1 MIEYKGTPLFG
12 EGSSVSHTSEFF
24 AIAGT
29 VLFWLLFLIFS
40 FVIKPQPKKKY
51 KEVQIVLS
59 STPVVQKTEEASAP
73 SEAASASAASAQS
86 EPAQTQ
92 PVVESPAPAPKAEPV
107 QKTVETPKP
116 KTQTQP
122 KKEPAKTQPQSKPSS
137 AAKPAPAPQQ
147 TMSEPIE
154 YATDLS
160 GGVDFNKIAK
170 KTPVDNS
177 IFDSMDSDDNNFSDN
192 DSSSRKVKEQSSMD
206 GIGGTLSANKNEG
219 LTSENLQG
227 PKTEE
232 ARHGA
237 EIGKVRDTK
246 EIGTSESGAGKS
258 SEKSAGKDK
267 NSVVWTDG
275 AGARTYYSL
284 DTSLSDKAI
293 KSMQVS
299 KATPFTITFSVD
311 ADGNVMITTIEI
323 KNEFILSEIIKK
335 EMKEKIGSWKFG
347 KGSGISKA
355 QFDWV
360 LSPGN

>member
-73 SEAASASAASAQS
+73 SEAAGASAASAQS

-92 PVVESPAPAPKAEPV
+92 PVVETPAPAPKAEPV
-107 QKTVETPKP
+107 QKSVETPNP

-122 KKEPAKTQPQSKPSS
+122 QPKPSS

-192 DSSSRKVKEQSSMD
+192 DSSSRVVNGQSSMS
-206 GIGGTLSANKNEG
+206 GTGGTISANKNEG
-219 LTSENLQG
+219 LKSESLQG
-227 PKTEE
+227 AKTEE
-232 ARHGA
+232 ARHGT
-237 EIGKVRDTK
+237 EICKIRDTK
-246 EIGTSESGAGKS
+246 EIVNSESGLGDNPK
-258 SEKSAGKDK
+258 KSAGKDK

-275 AGARTYYSL
+275 TGARTYYSL
-284 DTSLSDKAI
+284 DTNLSDKAI

-323 KNEFILSEIIKK
+323 KNEFILSDIIKK

>member
-59 STPVVQKTEEASAP
+59 STPVVQKIEEASAP

-92 PVVESPAPAPKAEPV
+92 PVVETPAPAPKAEPV

-122 KKEPAKTQPQSKPSS
+122 QPKPSP

-170 KTPVDNS
+170 KTPLDNS
-177 IFDSMDSDDNNFSDN
+177 IFDSMDSDDINFSDN
-192 DSSSRKVKEQSSMD
+192 DSSSRVVNGQSSMS
-206 GIGGTLSANKNEG
+206 GTGGTISANKNEG
-219 LTSENLQG
+219 LKSESLQG
-227 PKTEE
+227 AKTEE
-232 ARHGA
+232 ARHGT
-237 EIGKVRDTK
+237 EICKIRDTK
-246 EIGTSESGAGKS
+246 EIVNSESGLGENPK
-258 SEKSAGKDK
+258 KSAGKDK

-275 AGARTYYSL
+275 TGARTYYSL
-284 DTSLSDKAI
+284 DTNLSDKAI

-323 KNEFILSEIIKK
+323 KNEFILSDIIKK

>member
-92 PVVESPAPAPKAEPV
+92 PVVETPAPAPKAEPV
-107 QKTVETPKP
+107 QNTVETPNP

-122 KKEPAKTQPQSKPSS
+122 QPKPSS

-177 IFDSMDSDDNNFSDN
+177 IFDSMDSDDINFSDN
-192 DSSSRKVKEQSSMD
+192 DSSSRVVNGQSSMS
-206 GIGGTLSANKNEG
+206 GTGGTISAYKNEG
-219 LTSENLQG
+219 LKSESLQG
-227 PKTEE
+227 AKTEE
-232 ARHGA
+232 ARHGT
-237 EIGKVRDTK
+237 EICKIRDTK
-246 EIGTSESGAGKS
+246 EIVNSESGLGENPK
-258 SEKSAGKDK
+258 KSAGKDK

-275 AGARTYYSL
+275 TGARTYYSL
-284 DTSLSDKAI
+284 DTNLSDKAI

-323 KNEFILSEIIKK
+323 KNEFILSDIIKK

>member
-59 STPVVQKTEEASAP
+59 STPVVQKIEEASAP
-73 SEAASASAASAQS
+73 SEAAGASAASAQS

-92 PVVESPAPAPKAEPV
+92 PVVETPAPAPKAEPV
-107 QKTVETPKP
+107 QKTVETPNP

-122 KKEPAKTQPQSKPSS
+122 QPKPSS

-192 DSSSRKVKEQSSMD
+192 DSSSRVVNGQSSMS
-206 GIGGTLSANKNEG
+206 GTGGTISANKNEG
-219 LTSENLQG
+219 LKSESLQG
-227 PKTEE
+227 AKTEE
-232 ARHGA
+232 ARHGT
-237 EIGKVRDTK
+237 EICKIRDTK
-246 EIGTSESGAGKS
+246 EIVNSESGLGENPK
-258 SEKSAGKDK
+258 KPAGKDK

-275 AGARTYYSL
+275 TGARTYYSL
-284 DTSLSDKAI
+284 DTNLSDKAI

-323 KNEFILSEIIKK
+323 KNEFILSDIIRK

>member
-59 STPVVQKTEEASAP
+59 STPVVQKAEETSVP
-73 SEAASASAASAQS
+73 SEAAGASAASAQS

-92 PVVESPAPAPKAEPV
+92 PVVETPAPAPKAEPV

-122 KKEPAKTQPQSKPSS
+122 QPKPSP
-137 AAKPAPAPQQ
+137 AAKPAPEPQQ

-192 DSSSRKVKEQSSMD
+192 DSSSRVVNGQSSMS
-206 GIGGTLSANKNEG
+206 GTGGTISANKNEG
-219 LTSENLQG
+219 LKSESLQG
-227 PKTEE
+227 AKTEE
-232 ARHGA
+232 ARHGT
-237 EIGKVRDTK
+237 EICKIRDTK
-246 EIGTSESGAGKS
+246 EIVNSESGLGENPK
-258 SEKSAGKDK
+258 KSAGKDK

-275 AGARTYYSL
+275 TGARTYYSL
-284 DTSLSDKAI
+284 DTNLSDKAI

-323 KNEFILSEIIKK
+323 KNEFILSDIIKK

>member
-12 EGSSVSHTSEFF
+12 EGSSISHTSEFF

-40 FVIKPQPKKKY
+40 FVIKPHPKKKY

-59 STPVVQKTEEASAP
+59 STPVVQKIEEASAP
-73 SEAASASAASAQS
+73 SEAAGASAASAQS

-92 PVVESPAPAPKAEPV
+92 PVVETPVPAPKAEPV

-122 KKEPAKTQPQSKPSS
+122 QPRPSS

-192 DSSSRKVKEQSSMD
+192 DSSSRVVNGQSSMS
-206 GIGGTLSANKNEG
+206 GTGGTISANKNEG
-219 LTSENLQG
+219 LKSESLQG
-227 PKTEE
+227 AKTEE
-232 ARHGA
+232 ARHGT
-237 EIGKVRDTK
+237 EICKIRDTK
-246 EIGTSESGAGKS
+246 EIVNSESGLGENPK
-258 SEKSAGKDK
+258 KSAGKDK

-275 AGARTYYSL
+275 TGARTYYSL
-284 DTSLSDKAI
+284 DTNLSDKAI

-323 KNEFILSEIIKK
+323 KNEFILSDIIKK

>member
-40 FVIKPQPKKKY
+40 FVIKPHPKKKY

-59 STPVVQKTEEASAP
+59 STPVVQKIEEASAP
-73 SEAASASAASAQS
+73 SEAAGASAASAQS

-92 PVVESPAPAPKAEPV
+92 PVVETPVPAPKAEPV

-122 KKEPAKTQPQSKPSS
+122 QPRPSS
-137 AAKPAPAPQQ
+137 AAKPAPAPRQ

-177 IFDSMDSDDNNFSDN
+177 IFDSMDSDDINFSDN
-192 DSSSRKVKEQSSMD
+192 DSSSRVVNGQSSMS
-206 GIGGTLSANKNEG
+206 GTGGTISANKNEG
-219 LTSENLQG
+219 LKSESLQG
-227 PKTEE
+227 AKTEE
-232 ARHGA
+232 ARHGT
-237 EIGKVRDTK
+237 EICKIRDTK
-246 EIGTSESGAGKS
+246 EIVNSESGLGENPK
-258 SEKSAGKDK
+258 KSAGKDK

-275 AGARTYYSL
+275 TGARTYYSL
-284 DTSLSDKAI
+284 DTNLSDKAI

-323 KNEFILSEIIKK
+323 KNEFILSDIIKK

>member
-12 EGSSVSHTSEFF
+12 EGSSISHTSEFF

-29 VLFWLLFLIFS
+29 VLFWLLFFIFS

-59 STPVVQKTEEASAP
+59 STPVVQKNEEASAP
-73 SEAASASAASAQS
+73 SEAVSASAASAQS

-92 PVVESPAPAPKAEPV
+92 PVVETPAPAPKAEPV

-122 KKEPAKTQPQSKPSS
+122 QPKPSP

-177 IFDSMDSDDNNFSDN
+177 IFDSMDSDDINFSDN
-192 DSSSRKVKEQSSMD
+192 DSSSRVVNGQSSMS
-206 GIGGTLSANKNEG
+206 GTGGTISAYKNEG
-219 LTSENLQG
+219 LKSESLQG
-227 PKTEE
+227 AKTEE
-232 ARHGA
+232 ARHGT
-237 EIGKVRDTK
+237 EICKIRDTK
-246 EIGTSESGAGKS
+246 EIVNSESGLGENPK
-258 SEKSAGKDK
+258 KSAGKDK

-275 AGARTYYSL
+275 TGARTYYSL
-284 DTSLSDKAI
+284 DTNLSDKAI

-323 KNEFILSEIIKK
+323 KNEFILSDIIKK

>member
-59 STPVVQKTEEASAP
+59 STPVVQKAEEASAP
-73 SEAASASAASAQS
+73 SEAAGASAASAQS

-92 PVVESPAPAPKAEPV
+92 PVVETPAPAPKAEPV
-107 QKTVETPKP
+107 QKTVETPNP

-122 KKEPAKTQPQSKPSS
+122 QPKPSS

-192 DSSSRKVKEQSSMD
+192 DSSSRVVNGQSSMS
-206 GIGGTLSANKNEG
+206 GTGGTISANKNEG
-219 LTSENLQG
+219 LKSESLQG
-227 PKTEE
+227 AKTEE
-232 ARHGA
+232 ARHGT
-237 EIGKVRDTK
+237 EICKIRDTK
-246 EIGTSESGAGKS
+246 EIVNSESGLGENPK
-258 SEKSAGKDK
+258 KPAGKDK

-275 AGARTYYSL
+275 TGARTYYSL
-284 DTSLSDKAI
+284 DTNLSDKAI

-323 KNEFILSEIIKK
+323 KNEFILSDIIRK

>member
-59 STPVVQKTEEASAP
+59 STPVVQKTEKASAP
-73 SEAASASAASAQS
+73 SEAAGASSASAQS
-86 EPAQTQ
+86 EPVQIQ
-92 PVVESPAPAPKAEPV
+92 PVVETPAPAPKAAPV
-107 QKTVETPKP
+107 QKTVETPNP

-122 KKEPAKTQPQSKPSS
+122 QPKPSF

-192 DSSSRKVKEQSSMD
+192 DSSSRVVNGQSSMS
-206 GIGGTLSANKNEG
+206 GTGGTISANKNEG
-219 LTSENLQG
+219 LKSESLQG
-227 PKTEE
+227 AKTEE
-232 ARHGA
+232 ARHGT
-237 EIGKVRDTK
+237 EICKIRDTK
-246 EIGTSESGAGKS
+246 EIVNSESGLGENPK
-258 SEKSAGKDK
+258 KSAGKDK
-267 NSVVWTDG
+267 NSVVWTEG
-275 AGARTYYSL
+275 TGARTYYSL
-284 DTSLSDKAI
+284 DTNLSDKAI

-323 KNEFILSEIIKK
+323 KNEFILSDIIKK

-355 QFDWV
+355 QFDWG

>member
-59 STPVVQKTEEASAP
+59 STPVVQKIEEASAP
-73 SEAASASAASAQS
+73 SEAAGASAASAQS

-92 PVVESPAPAPKAEPV
+92 PVVETPAPAPKAEPV

-122 KKEPAKTQPQSKPSS
+122 QPKPSS

-177 IFDSMDSDDNNFSDN
+177 IFDSMDSDDINFSDN
-192 DSSSRKVKEQSSMD
+192 DSSSRVVNGQSSMS
-206 GIGGTLSANKNEG
+206 GTGGTISAFKNEG
-219 LTSENLQG
+219 LKSESLQG
-227 PKTEE
+227 AKTEE
-232 ARHGA
+232 ARHGT
-237 EIGKVRDTK
+237 EICKIRDTK
-246 EIGTSESGAGKS
+246 EIVNSESGLGENPK
-258 SEKSAGKDK
+258 KSAGKDK

-275 AGARTYYSL
+275 TGARTYYSL
-284 DTSLSDKAI
+284 DTNLSDKAI

-323 KNEFILSEIIKK
+323 KNEFILSDIIKK

>member
-59 STPVVQKTEEASAP
+59 STPVVQKAEEASVP
-73 SEAASASAASAQS
+73 SEAAGASAASAQS

-92 PVVESPAPAPKAEPV
+92 PVVETPAPAPKAEPV
-107 QKTVETPKP
+107 QKTVETPNP

-122 KKEPAKTQPQSKPSS
+122 QPKPSS
-137 AAKPAPAPQQ
+137 AAKPAPEPQQ

-177 IFDSMDSDDNNFSDN
+177 IFDSMDSDDINFSDN
-192 DSSSRKVKEQSSMD
+192 DSSSRVVNGQSSMS
-206 GIGGTLSANKNEG
+206 GTGGTISANKNEG
-219 LTSENLQG
+219 LKSESQQG
-227 PKTEE
+227 AKTEE
-232 ARHGA
+232 ARHGT
-237 EIGKVRDTK
+237 EICKIRDTK
-246 EIGTSESGAGKS
+246 EIVNSESGLGENPK
-258 SEKSAGKDK
+258 KSAGKDK

-275 AGARTYYSL
+275 TGARTYYSL
-284 DTSLSDKAI
+284 DTNLSDKAI

-323 KNEFILSEIIKK
+323 KNEFILSDIIKK

>member
-12 EGSSVSHTSEFF
+12 EGSSISHTSEFF

-40 FVIKPQPKKKY
+40 FVIKPHPKKKY

-59 STPVVQKTEEASAP
+59 STPVVQKTEETSAP
-73 SEAASASAASAQS
+73 SEAASASVASAQS

-92 PVVESPAPAPKAEPV
+92 PVVETPAPAPKAEPV

-122 KKEPAKTQPQSKPSS
+122 QPKPSS

-192 DSSSRKVKEQSSMD
+192 DSSSRVVNGQSSMS
-206 GIGGTLSANKNEG
+206 GTGGTISANKNEG
-219 LTSENLQG
+219 LKSESLQG
-227 PKTEE
+227 AKTEE
-232 ARHGA
+232 ARHGT
-237 EIGKVRDTK
+237 EICKIRDTK
-246 EIGTSESGAGKS
+246 EIVNSESGLGENPK
-258 SEKSAGKDK
+258 KSAGKDK

-275 AGARTYYSL
+275 TGARTYYSL
-284 DTSLSDKAI
+284 DTNLSDKAI

-323 KNEFILSEIIKK
+323 KNEFILSDIIKK

>member
-12 EGSSVSHTSEFF
+12 EGSSISHTSEFF

-73 SEAASASAASAQS
+73 SEAAGASAASAQS

-92 PVVESPAPAPKAEPV
+92 PVVETPAPAPKAEPV
-107 QKTVETPKP
+107 QKSVETPNP

-122 KKEPAKTQPQSKPSS
+122 QPKPSS
-137 AAKPAPAPQQ
+137 AAKPAPEPQQ

-192 DSSSRKVKEQSSMD
+192 DSSSRVVNGQSSMS
-206 GIGGTLSANKNEG
+206 GTGGTISANKNEG
-219 LTSENLQG
+219 LKSESLQG
-227 PKTEE
+227 AKTEE
-232 ARHGA
+232 ARHGT
-237 EIGKVRDTK
+237 EICKIRDTK
-246 EIGTSESGAGKS
+246 EIVNSESGLGENPK
-258 SEKSAGKDK
+258 KSAGKDK

-275 AGARTYYSL
+275 TGARTYYSL
-284 DTSLSDKAI
+284 DTNLSDKAI

-323 KNEFILSEIIKK
+323 KNEFILSDIIKK

>member
-59 STPVVQKTEEASAP
+59 STPVVQKAEEASAP
-73 SEAASASAASAQS
+73 SEAAGASAASAQS

-92 PVVESPAPAPKAEPV
+92 PVVETPAPAPKAEPV
-107 QKTVETPKP
+107 QKSVETPNP

-122 KKEPAKTQPQSKPSS
+122 QPKPSP
-137 AAKPAPAPQQ
+137 AAKPAPEPQQ

-192 DSSSRKVKEQSSMD
+192 DSSSRVVNGQSSMS
-206 GIGGTLSANKNEG
+206 GTGGTISANKNEG
-219 LTSENLQG
+219 LKSESLQG
-227 PKTEE
+227 AKTEE
-232 ARHGA
+232 ARHGT
-237 EIGKVRDTK
+237 EICKIRDTK
-246 EIGTSESGAGKS
+246 EIVNSESGLGENPK
-258 SEKSAGKDK
+258 KSAGKDK

-275 AGARTYYSL
+275 TGARTYYSL
-284 DTSLSDKAI
+284 DTNLSDKAI

-323 KNEFILSEIIKK
+323 KNEFILSDIIKK

>member
-12 EGSSVSHTSEFF
+12 KGSSVSHTSEFF

-40 FVIKPQPKKKY
+40 FVIKPHPKKKY
-51 KEVQIVLS
+51 KEIQIVLS

-92 PVVESPAPAPKAEPV
+92 PVVETPAPAPKAEPV

-122 KKEPAKTQPQSKPSS
+122 QPKPSP

-192 DSSSRKVKEQSSMD
+192 DSSSRVVNGQSSMS
-206 GIGGTLSANKNEG
+206 GTGGTISANKNEG
-219 LTSENLQG
+219 LKSESLQG
-227 PKTEE
+227 AKTEE
-232 ARHGA
+232 ARHGT
-237 EIGKVRDTK
+237 EICKIRDTK
-246 EIGTSESGAGKS
+246 EIVNSESGLGENPK
-258 SEKSAGKDK
+258 KSAGKDK

-275 AGARTYYSL
+275 TGARTYYSL
-284 DTSLSDKAI
+284 DTNLSDKAI

-323 KNEFILSEIIKK
+323 KNEFILSDIIKK

>member
-40 FVIKPQPKKKY
+40 FVIKPLPKKKY

-59 STPVVQKTEEASAP
+59 STPVVQKTEKASAP

-92 PVVESPAPAPKAEPV
+92 PVVETPAPAPKAEPV

-122 KKEPAKTQPQSKPSS
+122 QPKPSP

-192 DSSSRKVKEQSSMD
+192 DSSSRVVNGQSSMS
-206 GIGGTLSANKNEG
+206 GTGGTISANKNEG
-219 LTSENLQG
+219 LKSESLQG
-227 PKTEE
+227 AKTEE
-232 ARHGA
+232 ARHGT
-237 EIGKVRDTK
+237 EICKIRDTK
-246 EIGTSESGAGKS
+246 EIVNSESGLGENPK
-258 SEKSAGKDK
+258 KSAGKDK

-275 AGARTYYSL
+275 TGARTYYSL
-284 DTSLSDKAI
+284 DTNLSDKAI

-323 KNEFILSEIIKK
+323 KNEFILSDIIKK

>member
-59 STPVVQKTEEASAP
+59 STPVVQKAEEASAP
-73 SEAASASAASAQS
+73 SEAAGASAASAQS

-92 PVVESPAPAPKAEPV
+92 PVVETPAPAPKAEPV

-122 KKEPAKTQPQSKPSS
+122 QPKPSS

-177 IFDSMDSDDNNFSDN
+177 IFDSMDSDDINFSDN
-192 DSSSRKVKEQSSMD
+192 DSSSRVVNGQSSMS
-206 GIGGTLSANKNEG
+206 GTGGTISAYKNEG
-219 LTSENLQG
+219 LKSESLQG
-227 PKTEE
+227 AKTEE
-232 ARHGA
+232 ARHGT
-237 EIGKVRDTK
+237 EICKIRDTK
-246 EIGTSESGAGKS
+246 EIVNSESGLGENPK
-258 SEKSAGKDK
+258 KSAGKDK

-275 AGARTYYSL
+275 TGARTYYSL
-284 DTSLSDKAI
+284 DTILSDKAI

-323 KNEFILSEIIKK
+323 KNEFILSDIIKK

>member
-12 EGSSVSHTSEFF
+12 EGSSISHTSEFF

-29 VLFWLLFLIFS
+29 VLFWLFFLIFS

-92 PVVESPAPAPKAEPV
+92 PVVETPAPAPKAEPI
-107 QKTVETPKP
+107 QKSVETPNP

-122 KKEPAKTQPQSKPSS
+122 QPRPSS

-192 DSSSRKVKEQSSMD
+192 DSSSRVVNGQSSMS
-206 GIGGTLSANKNEG
+206 GTGGTISANKNEG
-219 LTSENLQG
+219 LKSESLQG
-227 PKTEE
+227 AKTEE
-232 ARHGA
+232 ARHGT
-237 EIGKVRDTK
+237 EICKIRDTK
-246 EIGTSESGAGKS
+246 EIVNSESGLGENPK
-258 SEKSAGKDK
+258 KSAGKDK

-275 AGARTYYSL
+275 TGARTYYSL
-284 DTSLSDKAI
+284 DTNLSDKAI

-323 KNEFILSEIIKK
+323 KNEFILSDIIKK

-355 QFDWV
+355 QFDWI